1 MNGERTNFGVLSMN
15 HERHTKPKLSVSAF
29 RKQRGAITIISAI
42 LILFLMTVALF
53 YAARNSIF
61 DQRAAANEERNRAA
75 FAIAEGGAAVMTEFL
90 VAGTSTVSSETGWL
104 HTAGNPSWDNC
115 ATLPDGWANTLGDV
129 DNDGTPDI
137 CEFDLDSSQPA
148 LGYFIA
154 DVGASDPAIQGALD
168 TLTAANPGTA
178 VRVSAALQFVDGG
191 EVIDGTATNDRQAV
205 FLIYA
210 YGYSDCVDANT
221 LATCRGRAS
230 MAVPLATFRALA
242 SPPSVPFTSASFV
255 DPNGG
260 WTVVTNPNAGG
271 VGVPVSMWLNGDA
284 IVGGDAGIDPNPGA
298 GTWQTCEYD
307 EWYETVRIPDLVAC
321 PGSADASGVKSPGNH
336 GCSCTAEEILS
347 GSESGS
353 LVAEL
358 DLLVDD
364 NFPPDLFQIYFGVPK
379 ALYTVIKDSSTI
391 LPDCTTLNEN
401 SRGVY
406 WITGECSIQNR
417 QVGHSGNDPNN
428 LARGPVVLIGAGGID
443 INGGVIYGIV
453 YCSDAEDASTEIS
466 MGGNSV
472 VYGAMVVDCLLGNSN
487 GTFDLVYNEE
497 VIGEANGLAGV
508 GAANSGWRDFDV
520 PAYVGL

>member
-1 MNGERTNFGVLSMN
+1 MTDERTKLGVLSMN
-15 HERHTKPKLSVSAF
+15 HERRTVPTVTVSTL

-42 LILFLMTVALF
+42 LILFLMTVALL

-61 DQRAAANEERNRAA
+61 DQRAASNEERNRAA

-90 VAGTSTVSSETGWL
+90 VAETSTVISNTGWL
-104 HTAGNPSWDNC
+104 DTTGNPSWDNC
-115 ATLPDGWANTLGDV
+115 ATLPTDWADTLGDV
-129 DNDGTPDI
+129 DSDGLPDI
-137 CEFDLDSSQPA
+137 CEFDLDGTQPA

-191 EVIDGTATNDRQAV
+191 TVIDGTTTNDRQAV

-210 YGYSDCVDANT
+210 YGYSDCVDST
-221 LATCRGRAS
+221 ILATCRGRAS

-242 SPPSVPFTSASFV
+242 SPPSVPFTSAAFV

-284 IVGGDAGIDPNPGA
+284 VEGGDSGIDPDPGA

-307 EWYETVRIPDLVAC
+307 EWYETNRIPDLVAC

-336 GCSCTAEEILS
+336 GCGCSAEEVLS

-358 DLLVDD
+358 DLLIDD
-364 NFPPDLFQIYFGVPK
+364 AFPPDLFQVYFGVPK
-379 ALYTVIKDSSTI
+379 TLYSVIRDSSTV
-391 LPDCTTLNEN
+391 LPDCTSLDED
-401 SRGVY
+401 SRGVF
-406 WITGECSIQNR
+406 WITGECDIQNR

-428 LARGPVVLIGAGGID
+428 TARGPVVLITAGGLD
-443 INGGVIYGIV
+443 LNGGVVYGIV
-453 YCSDAEDASTEIS
+453 YCSDAENDTSEIS

-472 VYGAMVVDCLLGNSN
+472 VYGAMVVDCLLGSSN

-508 GAANSGWRDFDV
+508 GAANSGWRDFDI

>member
-1 MNGERTNFGVLSMN
+1 MNGERTKLGVLSMN
-15 HERHTKPKLSVSAF
+15 HKHQSLLTRGASAL

-42 LILFLMTVALF
+42 LILFLMTVALL

-75 FAIAEGGAAVMTEFL
+75 FAIAEGGAAVVTEFL
-90 VAGTSTVSSETGWL
+90 VAETSTVISETGWL
-104 HTAGNPSWDNC
+104 NTMGNPSWENC
-115 ATLPDGWANTLGDV
+115 AALPADWASTLGDV
-129 DNDGTPDI
+129 DGDGTPDI

-154 DVGASDPAIQGALD
+154 DVGASDPAIQGAFD
-168 TLTAANPGTA
+168 ALTAANPGTA
-178 VRVSAALQFVDGG
+178 VRVSAALQFVDSGV
-191 EVIDGTATNDRQAV
+191 VIDGTTTNDRQAV

-210 YGYSDCVDANT
+210 YGYSDCVDAT
-221 LATCRGRAS
+221 SLATCRGRS
-230 MAVPLATFRALA
+230 SIAVPLATFRALA

-271 VGVPVSMWLNGDA
+271 VGVPVSMWLNGNA
-284 IVGGDAGIDPNPGA
+284 VEGGDSGIDPDPGA

-307 EWYETVRIPDLVAC
+307 EWYETARIPDLVAC
-321 PGSADASGVKSPGNH
+321 PGSADASGVKTSGNH
-336 GCSCTAEEILS
+336 GCSCTSEEILS
-347 GSESGS
+347 GSEQGS

-358 DLLVDD
+358 DLLVDPL
-364 NFPPDLFQIYFGVPK
+364 FPPDLFLVYFGVPK
-379 ALYTVIKDSSTI
+379 TLYSVIKTSSTI
-391 LPDCTTLNEN
+391 LPDCTTLDED
-401 SRGVY
+401 SVGVF
-406 WITGECSIQNR
+406 WITGQCDIRNR

-428 LARGPVVLIGAGGID
+428 LARGPVVLIAAGGLSL
-443 INGGVIYGIV
+443 NGGVVYGIV
-453 YCSDAEDASTEIS
+453 YCSDAEDASTEIR

-497 VIGEANGLAGV
+497 IIGEANGLAGV